1 MDKDGLFR
9 RSSREA
15 ELRNL
20 EFARVEM
27 DYDMMTASN
36 EEEVEYIKYKRTEL
50 DERIEHLRREMSIKE
65 PSNS

>member
-9 RSSREA
+9 RPSREA